1 MPARI
6 AGNATTRYAWVV
18 LFRPTPENVGLRYL
32 ATLNKLT
39 STWLRFLPRMVQ
51 ANFFFNIQKATA
63 ETSTIPQA
71 KTIRIKLKNKIC
83 LNV

>member
-39 STWLRFLPRMVQ
+39 RDGCPYAVGAMPTSRFEAVVNRDVGVAPTLTV
-51 ANFFFNIQKATA
+51 A
-63 ETSTIPQA
+63 
-71 KTIRIKLKNKIC
+71 L
-83 LNV
+83 